1 MTSKIINCITVIL
14 SLLIL
19 IGIAGAQLPSD
30 LIVKQNAPTKLD
42 LSNTAPS
49 SAKAIND
56 LNAKLTKQPKWS
68 MPDIGYLTSEK
79 VTLVQTDFELVTKA
93 IQNFVNGSNALPVSV
108 GNLTGNFTKISE
120 QNGSLAFY

>member
-1 MTSKIINCITVIL
+1 MLKNIIIVL
-14 SLLIL
+14 SLLAL
-19 IGIAGAQLPSD
+19 LGIAGAQLPSD
-30 LIVKQNAPTKLD
+30 LIVKQDAPTKLD

-79 VTLVQTDFELVTKA
+79 VTLVQTDSETMTDVIKTF
-93 IQNFVNGSNALPVSV
+93 INGSDNLPDNV
-108 GNLTGNFTKISE
+108 GYLNVTANITKIE
-120 QNGSLAFY
+120 ELNGSLVFW